1 MGDVRGRW
9 STRIDDNNTQN
20 TLESAGG
27 TALGGHRE
35 HMTKHIAA
43 ALLLS
48 QPTLMVVPTS
58 AATSPDAFSTTARR

>member
-20 TLESAGG
+20 TLESARG

-35 HMTKHIAA
+35 HMTNHIAT

-48 QPTLMVVPTS
+48 QPTLVVVPMS
-58 AATSPDAFSTTARR
+58 AATSPVAVSTTAQR